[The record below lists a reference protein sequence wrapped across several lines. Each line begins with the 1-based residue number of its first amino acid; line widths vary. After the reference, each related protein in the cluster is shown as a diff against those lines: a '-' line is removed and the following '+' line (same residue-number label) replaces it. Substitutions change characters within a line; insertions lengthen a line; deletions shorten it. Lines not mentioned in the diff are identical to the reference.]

1 MATQPVVPRLPV
13 CTALLAQL
21 RGEGA
26 DPDDTAALLAR
37 DGDTLLAGTAAFRRP
52 TSASAAAL
60 TAHGFTHDGVGGA
73 PPTKVIIGTATE
85 QLVRDLVP
93 KLVGAARLASGRH
106 ARCSCRQLTRCPRA
120 DTFTPK
126 QNLEEAQ
133 TYAML
138 RRAYAADASLP
149 AAVDDACLLTVTKTY
164 FRERAALLQCTAQLV
179 ALAALGDSAS
189 GPAHDA
195 LQQLLDK
202 VRLAA
207 VSGLCCRV
215 ALRCI

>member
-26 DPDDTAALLAR
+26 DPDDIAALLAR
-37 DGDTLLAGTAAFRRP
+37 DSDTLLAGTAAFRRP

-93 KLVGAARLASGRH
+93 KLVGAARLDAWETRSLQLH
-106 ARCSCRQLTRCPRA
+106 AAHAFCPRTLSLHQHRTWRRPSHMLCSA
-120 DTFTPK
+120 ARTLATRRCRPPSTTP
-126 QNLEEAQ
+126 
-133 TYAML
+133 
-138 RRAYAADASLP
+138 
-149 AAVDDACLLTVTKTY
+149 AC
-164 FRERAALLQCTAQLV
+164 
-179 ALAALGDSAS
+179 
-189 GPAHDA
+189 
-195 LQQLLDK
+195 
-202 VRLAA
+202 
-207 VSGLCCRV
+207 
-215 ALRCI
+215 